1 MLCPAPPL
9 LARDLTGR
17 DPLLPELREAC
28 ASAVSWLV
36 SDAPELV
43 VVTGAAAGTAD
54 WDPESRLDLS
64 AYAPALGPGGPDL
77 EPGLPLSLGLGALLL
92 DQAGYS
98 GPRILPSVADG
109 EPPAACA
116 ALGERLANAAP
127 RAVLLAMGDGSA
139 RRSTTAPGYLDER
152 AIPFDTG
159 IEQAVR
165 DGDLATLAATDP
177 GLARDLMA
185 TGRPAWQV
193 LAGALGPGR
202 PDTGILYAD
211 GPFGVGYLVATF
223 AAAWPPA

>member
-1 MLCPAPPL
+1 L
-9 LARDLTGR
+9 RD
-17 DPLLPELREAC
+17 AC

-36 SDAPELV
+36 SDGPELV
-43 VVTGAAAGTAD
+43 VVTGAAADTAE

-64 AYAPALGPGGPDL
+64 AYAPALGPSGQ
-77 EPGLPLSLGLGALLL
+77 PGLPLSLGLGALLL
-92 DQAGYS
+92 DRAGYS
-98 GPRILPSVADG
+98 GPRILHSVADS

-116 ALGERLANAAP
+116 ALGERLADAAS
-127 RAVLLAMGDGSA
+127 RTALLAVGDGSA

-193 LAGALGPGR
+193 LAGAMGAPGPAR
-202 PDTGILYAD
+202 PATEVLYAD
-211 GPFGVGYLVATF
+211 GPFGVAYLVATF
-223 AAAWPPA
+223 VPA